1 MSDSREKH
9 LTDHDV
15 RLFFE
20 AANTL
25 LNAARN
31 DGKRSREATAMLA
44 SFSSKVD
51 DRLLELEADVTRVIR
66 DSAQITANRT
76 AELLS
81 KKFREADTAAEKA
94 AKLYQEAERKF
105 NARSWFYFA
114 GTQLAFVLLVSVLVI
129 ALVPSMEEI
138 QQRRAELAYLD
149 KQLEVGK
156 LQWSTCGDKKEQCL
170 RMDEREG
177 RIRKANDGSI
187 WGFPWKE

>member
-25 LNAARN
+25 LNAVRN
-31 DGKRSREATAMLA
+31 DGTRSREATAILT
-44 SFSSKVD
+44 SFINKVD
-51 DRLLELEADVTRVIR
+51 ARLRNLEYEVTHSING
-66 DSAQITANRT
+66 SAQITANRT

-94 AKLYQEAERKF
+94 AKLYQEAERKL
-105 NARSWFYFA
+105 NVRSWFFFA
-114 GTQLAFVLLVSVLVI
+114 GAQLAFVLLVSVLVI

-149 KQLEVGK
+149 KQLDIGK
-156 LQWSTCGDKKEQCL
+156 LQWSTCGDKKEKCL

-177 RIRKANDGSI
+177 RIRKASDGSI
-187 WGFPWKE
+187 WGVPWKG